1 MPIEIILLLAGALGA
16 IAKDVV
22 QDNKLVLP
30 KFKDGDLLLGCV
42 GGMIVGAFV
51 GLAVDNNPLTACLGG
66 YVGVSAIQHLLPSIK
81 SSSSFP
87 LKRAKTSSLLP

>member
-30 KFKDGDLLLGCV
+30 KYKDGDLLLGCV

-51 GLAVDNNPLTACLGG
+51 GLVVDNNPLTACLGG
-66 YVGVSAIQHLLPSIK
+66 YVGVSAIQHLLPGIK
-81 SSSSFP
+81 SSSSSHSKP
-87 LKRAKTSSLLP
+87 AKSSSRLP